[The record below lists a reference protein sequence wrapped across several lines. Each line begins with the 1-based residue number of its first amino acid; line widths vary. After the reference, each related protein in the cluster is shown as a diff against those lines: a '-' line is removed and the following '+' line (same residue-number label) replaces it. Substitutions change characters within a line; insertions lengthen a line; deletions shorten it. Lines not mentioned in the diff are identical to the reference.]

1 MSASLHDQIATV
13 ILADFDAVSFASG
26 RLRRSVADRLAHAIL
41 DLVHDTLF
49 QPQPIPPTPT
59 PIPTPTPAAPAP
71 APTPSP
77 VDAVPMDP
85 DLPTDVAAELAAL
98 CAAAGLTYHD
108 IAWHDNQ
115 PVVIA
120 SDPEGVREYY
130 TLSVLQ
136 ARTQPPTDSN
146 RQKAR

>member
-26 RLRRSVADRLAHAIL
+26 RLRRSVADRLAHSIL
-41 DLVHDTLF
+41 NLVDAALI

-59 PIPTPTPAAPAP
+59 PIPAPTPAAPDP

-85 DLPTDVAAELAAL
+85 DLPTDVAVELAAL

-108 IAWHDNQ
+108 IAFHGNQ

-136 ARTQPPTDSN
+136 ARTQPPTD